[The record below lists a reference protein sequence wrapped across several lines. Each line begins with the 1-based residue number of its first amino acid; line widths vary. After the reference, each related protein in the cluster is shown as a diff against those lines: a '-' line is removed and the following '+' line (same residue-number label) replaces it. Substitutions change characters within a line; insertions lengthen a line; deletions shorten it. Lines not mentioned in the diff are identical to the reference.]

1 MQVKDNKSCI
11 DEFFTEAN
19 CSKKTTSRTYMDHR
33 GKLDD
38 LSNNREVMMNSKG
51 CRNGDRIGVICH
63 GNRDGVEKNR
73 DQDSTASTREDHGD
87 KLV

>member
-1 MQVKDNKSCI
+1 MS
-11 DEFFTEAN
+11 FFISPMVEKN
-19 CSKKTTSRTYMDHR
+19 QSRRTYIDHR

-51 CRNGDRIGVICH
+51 CRDGDRIGVICH

-73 DQDSTASTREDHGD
+73 D
-87 KLV
+87 